1 MAVNKKNIMT
11 RYFFVVLL
19 LSLVGIAIVV
29 KAGVIMFA
37 EQQYWK
43 DVADRFVREGVG
55 RHCYRGESRCHHVC
69 RAAILERCS
78 RPLCT

>member
-29 KAGVIMFA
+29 KAGV
-37 EQQYWK
+37 
-43 DVADRFVREGVG
+43 
-55 RHCYRGESRCHHVC
+55 
-69 RAAILERCS
+69 RCS

>member
-43 DVADRFVREGVG
+43 DVADRFVREGVP
-55 RHCYRGESRCHHVC
+55 
-69 RAAILERCS
+69 AILERCS

>member
-37 EQQYWK
+37 EGCTCK
-43 DVADRFVREGVG
+43 AEPRK
-55 RHCYRGESRCHHVC
+55 C
-69 RAAILERCS
+69 
-78 RPLCT
+78 PLCRWQTNGKLAA

>member
-37 EQQYWK
+37 E
-43 DVADRFVREGVG
+43 
-55 RHCYRGESRCHHVC
+55 RCHHVC

>member
-37 EQQYWK
+37 E
-43 DVADRFVREGVG
+43 G